1 MQCCHEIHL
10 HYLESFLN
18 FERVQI
24 FTYDLARLSGLFDEI
39 NELGAPANRFD
50 SDRAGSRTTVEEY
63 GSLDS
68 RAEDIEQGFS
78 QLVARWPDAH
88 RRRPLQTAA
97 LELTGNN
104 SHTLHNSSLRRLV
117 IA

>member
-50 SDRAGSRTTVEEY
+50 SDRAGSRTAVEEY
-63 GSLDS
+63 RSLDS
-68 RAEDIEQGFS
+68 RAEDTAVE
-78 QLVARWPDAH
+78 LRDA
-88 RRRPLQTAA
+88 
-97 LELTGNN
+97 
-104 SHTLHNSSLRRLV
+104 
-117 IA
+117 